1 MASRDLKMA
10 RQALQALYENPDD
23 TTQAIVAIAAM
34 TGNSN
39 ERLFKRF
46 KRSPRGRQ
54 ILEQRRD
61 LYGVLCDRERLLA
74 MPEGSLGRTICEW
87 FIRENLSAE
96 ALAGASEAASKEF
109 PDRPVNLGEEAK
121 VFGARLLN
129 LHDVFHVL
137 TGYDRDMRG
146 EIAVLAFTVPQTR
159 NTGIAYLVWRSLII
173 NGWNSEP
180 GRLIRQ
186 GLLRG
191 LRAKWLVDQDWESLF
206 EQPIDRVRGQL
217 GVSAP
222 PVYEQ
227 LRSAAA
233 PPLAT

>member
-1 MASRDLKMA
+1 MVSRNLKLA
-10 RQALQALYENPDD
+10 RRAMEALGENPDD
-23 TTQAIVAIAAM
+23 TAQAIVVIGAM
-34 TGNSN
+34 SGGSN

-46 KRSPRGRQ
+46 KKSAAGQR
-54 ILEQRRD
+54 ILDERRD
-61 LYGVLCDRERLLA
+61 LYGLLCDRERMLA

-87 FIRENLSAE
+87 FIREDISAE
-96 ALAGASEAASKEF
+96 GLAGASEAASEKF
-109 PDRPVNLGEEAK
+109 ADRPMDVSEEAK
-121 VFGARLLN
+121 VFGSRLLN

-146 EIAVLAFTVPQTR
+146 EIAVLAFTIPQTW
-159 NTGIAYLVWRSLII
+159 NTGIAYLVWRSFIN
-173 NGWNSEP
+173 NGWRSEP

-186 GLLRG
+186 GLRRG

-206 EQPIDRVRGQL
+206 ERPIDQVREQL
-217 GVSAP
+217 GVGAP

-233 PPLAT
+233 PPLTA

>member
-1 MASRDLKMA
+1 MASRNLKLA
-10 RQALQALYENPDD
+10 RQAIEKLAENPDD
-23 TTQAIVAIAAM
+23 TAQAIVAIAAM
-34 TGNSN
+34 SGNSN
-39 ERLFKRF
+39 ERLFKRL
-46 KRSPRGRQ
+46 KRSPRGQ
-54 ILEQRRD
+54 KILDERRD
-61 LYGVLCDRERLLA
+61 LYGILCDRERLLA
-74 MPEGSLGRTICEW
+74 MPKGSLGRTICEW

-96 ALAGASEAASKEF
+96 GLAGASEAAAQQF
-109 PDRPVNLGEEAK
+109 PDRPMNLGEEAK
-121 VFGARLLN
+121 VFGSRLLN

-159 NTGIAYLVWRSLII
+159 NTGIAYLVWRSLKG

-186 GLLRG
+186 GFLRG
-191 LRAKWLVDQDWESLF
+191 LQAKWLIDQDWESLF
-206 EQPIDRVRGQL
+206 EQPIDDVRERL
-217 GVSAP
+217 GIGTP

-233 PPLAT
+233 PPLST